1 MFGRVKDVTLLL
13 GRIGVAVVFLAHGL
27 QKWNNGVDGTAKFFE
42 AMGVPLP
49 TAAAIFAMTVEILG
63 SVAFILGFLMPLV
76 GIGYVVVS
84 VGALLSVH
92 IDNGL
97 TGQNGY
103 ELVLVLAL
111 AGLALGFNGG
121 RFTLDHALF
130 GRRKRSRDTVEAGE
144 LQTA

>member
-1 MFGRVKDVTLLL
+1 MFGRFKDVALLL

-27 QKWNNGVDGTAKFFE
+27 QKWDNGIAGTAKFFE
-42 AMGVPLP
+42 MSGIPLP
-49 TAAAIFAMTVEILG
+49 TAAAVFAIAVEVLG
-63 SVAFILGFLMPLV
+63 SIAFIVGFLLPLV
-76 GIGYVVVS
+76 GIGYVVIS

-97 TGQNGY
+97 TGQGGY

-121 RFTLDHALF
+121 RLSLDHLLW
-130 GRRKRSRDTVEAGE
+130 GRKRARRDAGVGE
-144 LQTA
+144 LQNA